1 MSLNGKEPFYR
12 KLAENCSICA
22 FRYPVIII
30 IRHFPSHSS
39 KLLAAVLVLQFDYFP
54 AALLYVSRALPMA
67 WRVIMISVPGVVCA
81 WVRRTVERNQR
92 GDVVQLRHATAQIQN
107 SRTWCSSKYEAA
119 SSHCLQYGLLEK
131 RKTENTS
138 EFPTEW
144 WSVGVDLR
152 LVSSFKMMVT
162 TLKQSHF
169 THSSRFIPVCTAEYL
184 GQTLCSTCTN
194 NLITCK

>member
-119 SSHCLQYGLLEK
+119 SSHSLQYGLFEK

-152 LVSSFKMMVT
+152 LVFQNDGHDLKAESFY
-162 TLKQSHF
+162 TLISVYPCVYRRIFRPNIMQYMHKQSD
-169 THSSRFIPVCTAEYL
+169 YL
-184 GQTLCSTCTN
+184 
-194 NLITCK
+194 